1 MRSTK
6 SLVLAALAGLVLAA
20 CGGGSSSTTGA
31 NTSGTRGQLIY
42 NPPYRFASVDAA
54 AFAASLTAQGATGAA
69 LLTLAGPPVCGIDF
83 HYLQYYTVGGAGEA
97 TSASGALM
105 VPTGAAAICTGKRPI
120 VLYAHGTTFQRS
132 YNIADPT
139 NPNNPAA
146 SELGLIAAL
155 FAAHGYIVVAPNYA
169 GYDSSPLPYHPWL
182 NADQQSKDMIDAL
195 TAARSALGKIPAA
208 TPLDGGK
215 LFITGY
221 SQGGHVAMATHRA
234 MQAAA
239 LAGAPG
245 MTVTASAPMSG
256 PYALEA
262 FGDAILFGQVNI
274 GSTLFFPL
282 LTTGFQHAY
291 KNVYTA
297 TTDVYSTTYATGI
310 DTLLPGS
317 LSEEQ
322 LFTQGKLPQSAL
334 FDSTTPVTGN
344 ATLDAELAV
353 PANPL
358 FAAGFGNPFLINNS
372 VRVAYALDVVASPD
386 GALAASPPPAGAPLA
401 TSPMYPLRQDLKLND
416 LRNDLGTGH
425 PFVPL
430 APTLLCGGAN
440 DPTVFFLNAQIMQAF
455 WQPIMQALSLPP
467 ALVTVLNVD
476 NPTPN
481 PLDPFAPLEVGF
493 TTTYGALVTA
503 EGAQMAI
510 TQYHTTVA
518 PFCTAAA
525 RGFFSQF

>member
-6 SLVLAALAGLVLAA
+6 SLVLAALAALVLAA
-20 CGGGSSSTTGA
+20 CGGGSSSTTAA
-31 NTSGTRGQLIY
+31 NSSGTRGQLIY
-42 NPPYRFASVDAA
+42 NPPYRMASVDAVT
-54 AFAASLTAQGATGAA
+54 FAANLTAQGATGAA

-83 HYLQYYTVGGAGEA
+83 HYIQYYTVGGAGEA

-105 VPTGAAAICTGKRPI
+105 VPTGMAALCTGKRPI

-146 SELGLIAAL
+146 SELGLIAAV

-208 TPLDGGK
+208 ATLDSGK

-221 SQGGHVAMATHRA
+221 SQGGHVAMATLRA
-234 MQAAA
+234 LQAAS
-239 LAGAPG
+239 
-245 MTVTASAPMSG
+245 MSVTAAAPMSG

-282 LTTGFQHAY
+282 LTESYQHAY
-291 KNVYTA
+291 KNVYNA

-317 LSEEQ
+317 SSSSQ
-322 LFTQGKLPQSAL
+322 LFAQGKLPQSAL
-334 FDSTTPVTGN
+334 FDSTTPMTGN

-353 PANPL
+353 PSNPL

-372 VRVAYALDVVASPD
+372 IRVAYALDVAASPD

-401 TSPMYPLRQDLKLND
+401 TNPMYPFRQDLKLND
-416 LRNDLGTGH
+416 LRN
-425 PFVPL
+425 PAWVPG
-430 APTLLCGGAN
+430 APLLMCGGVN

-455 WQPIMQALSLPP
+455 WQPLPLP
-467 ALVTVLNVD
+467 AGLITLLNVD

-481 PLDPFAPLEVGF
+481 PLDPFAALEVGF

-503 EGAQMAI
+503 EGAQNAI
-510 TQYHTTVA
+510 QQYHTTVA